1 MITTVN
7 IDFSKLKSDTLNE
20 SFIAQ
25 WAADV
30 KYVLKHVMS
39 KPLFARLE
47 EDAEEETK
55 RRRRRAKPLF
65 ARLEED
71 AEEETKVVIKGAK
84 DDVRAF
90 VDTIKK
96 EKEYALE
103 YLENGLGAPA
113 LSDIKLDLETSINKF
128 EKTTGLKWPLR

>member
-1 MITTVN
+1 MLTAVN
-7 IDFSKLKSDTLNE
+7 IDFLKLKSNKINE
-20 SFIAQ
+20 SFVAQ

-47 EDAEEETK
+47 EEEEQ
-55 RRRRRAKPLF
+55 
-65 ARLEED
+65 
-71 AEEETKVVIKGAK
+71 EETKVVIKGSK
-84 DDVRAF
+84 EDVEAF

-103 YLENGLGAPA
+103 YLENGFGAPE
-113 LSDIKLDLETSINKF
+113 LSDIKLDLEKSIHNF

>member
-55 RRRRRAKPLF
+55 
-65 ARLEED
+65 
-71 AEEETKVVIKGAK
+71 VVIKGTE

-103 YLENGLGAPA
+103 YLENGLGAPT